1 MLYYFGDGSDGE
13 LNVTSGTHNLPL
25 NTIHQFTNVT
35 IGSGATLSTS
45 STTGAA
51 LFLAVQD
58 TLTLN
63 GTINLSG
70 KVNPGDNQWRFTV
83 GDQFWD
89 SPGVAQGGLYSG
101 TFSSYGSG
109 GGGVSLGGFV
119 GSPVTANGGAGGAGG
134 DGAVVGGDGPWQSR
148 NSNGTFSLHGAKGSN
163 SGGGGGGSQVYIS
176 KDPTRNFVVV
186 ADGGNGGS
194 GYGAHGLDGA
204 GGFTDQGGSGGL
216 AYAWS
221 AGGGGG
227 AGGIAGRAGVHLVV
241 RARTIILNGTI
252 ITSGSPGGNG
262 GNGGRTRFNSGW
274 TDYWGMPGLGGGGG
288 NGGSI
293 YLYYAQSVT
302 NSATRVQTGGSGGAN
317 GFGNSN
323 FVQPAGRGS
332 NGSSGSLFSTA
343 LSPSA
348 YASILKPDSA
358 TASFAIGEPIL
369 EPGPVTL
376 TPNSTVITAQFGD
389 VKVDQELVLQDSA
402 GTMGFSFGDIT
413 VEQGPPPPPGE
424 LDWSNLGTENTKEYI
439 YKVYRP
445 DGSYYGVWSDVKD
458 DPEWTQQI
466 NTPGTTTTVL
476 LARSANQTIQ
486 VREPLVDHIGEPY
499 VDQDGE
505 PYFITTET
513 SNTVGEDT
521 DVQMGYLVDI
531 YAVYGGYEELVD
543 QDGVPYVDQDG
554 NPYIVS
560 TGAPMGRRVFSGKI
574 IDYEAAYGETAGV
587 TVTIESHGLG
597 LATDDF
603 VRSGNATTVIFPVQP
618 IESILKDVLDTNPGK
633 MTWSNDSIEATG
645 LSITQKFQLN
655 TKLEAVKSLYNQ
667 SPDGWYW
674 YGNVAD
680 NLVYLKEPATMP
692 HHVFTKR
699 KDIKVINP
707 KQSIENLINV
717 VHVIGGET
725 SSGGPQLYKE
735 YIDLTSVAQ
744 WGRKVHRITDR
755 RITLEATAQRYAQKV
770 MSLYSQPIYTTT
782 LEVSSGAY
790 DIETI
795 QLGQMVG
802 FRNFDNF
809 IDDLVLQIVS
819 LSYTPRKVTVQLGGV
834 LDSKEKI
841 VADIQETLANEQFEK
856 IPTSPS

>member
-13 LNVTSGTHNLPL
+13 LNVTSGTYNLPL

-35 IGSGATLSTS
+35 IGSGATLSTT
-45 STTGAA
+45 STTGAV

-70 KVNPGDNQWRFTV
+70 KVNPGDAQWRFEV
-83 GDQFWD
+83 GDEFWD
-89 SPGVAQGGLYSG
+89 SPGVAGGGWYVG
-101 TFSSYGSG
+101 TSSENRGYGSG
-109 GGGVSLGGFV
+109 GAGYGFAGGPFGG
-119 GSPVTANGGAGGAGG
+119 GPSTGGPGGAA
-134 DGAVVGGDGPWQSR
+134 GGDGPWQSR
-148 NSNGTFSLHGAKGSN
+148 NSNGDFRLNGAPGVN
-163 SGGGGGGSQVYIS
+163 SGGGGGASQIIIN
-176 KDPTRNFVVV
+176 KDAGRFWTLV

-194 GYGAHGLDGA
+194 GYGGNGLDGA
-204 GGFTDQGGSGGL
+204 TSFTDQGGSGGGSHGRGAL
-216 AYAWS
+216 
-221 AGGGGG
+221 GGGG
-227 AGGIAGRAGVHLVV
+227 AGGIAGRAGVHLII
-241 RARTIILNGTI
+241 RAKKIILNGTI
-252 ITSGSPGGNG
+252 ITSGTSGGNG
-262 GNGGRTRFNSGW
+262 GNGGRANINGSFTNLWS
-274 TDYWGMPGLGGGGG
+274 DAGLGGGGG
-288 NGGSI
+288 NGGGI
-293 YLYYAQSVT
+293 YLYYADSLA
-302 NSATRVQTGGSGGAN
+302 NSASRLQSGGAGGSHGYGGADFTQPATLRGSGG
-317 GFGNSN
+317 S
-323 FVQPAGRGS
+323 AGSFTTKKLTPSQYGS
-332 NGSSGSLFSTA
+332 RLA
-343 LSPSA
+343 V
-348 YASILKPDSA
+348 DSA
-358 TASFAIGEPIL
+358 EMTIDMGEPAL
-369 EPGPVTL
+369 LPGNVTL
-376 TPNSTVITAQFGD
+376 TLDSTTMSAEFGD
-389 VKVDQELVLQDSA
+389 VIAQQELILQDSA
-402 GTMGFSFGDIT
+402 GSMAVDFGDIT

-424 LDWSNLGTENTKEYI
+424 LDWSNLGTENKKEYI

-445 DGSYYGVWSDVKD
+445 DGSYYGVWSDAKD
-458 DPEWTQQI
+458 DPQWTQQI

-486 VREPLVDHIGEPY
+486 VREPLVDQDNEPY
-499 VDQDGE
+499 VDQDNE

-513 SNTVGEDT
+513 PNTVGEDT

-574 IDYEAAYGETAGV
+574 IDYEAAYGETVGV
-587 TVTIESHGLG
+587 TVTLESHGLG

-633 MTWSNDSIEATG
+633 MTWSNDSIDATG

-680 NLVYLKEPATMP
+680 NLVYLKEPATTP

-802 FRNFDNF
+802 FRNFGNF
-809 IDDLVLQIVS
+809 IDGLVLQIVS

-834 LDSKEKI
+834 LDSQQRI
-841 VADIQETLANEQFEK
+841 VADIQETLLNEQFEK

>member
-13 LNVTSGTHNLPL
+13 LNVTSGTYNLPL

-35 IGSGATLSTS
+35 IGSGATLSTA
-45 STTGAA
+45 STAGAV

-70 KVNPGDNQWRFTV
+70 KVNPGDAQWRFTV
-83 GDQFWD
+83 DGEFWD
-89 SPGVAQGGLYSG
+89 SPGVAQGAYYSG
-101 TFSSYGSG
+101 QSGANGGFGGGGAGAGYSNGPFGGSG
-109 GGGVSLGGFV
+109 GSGGY
-119 GSPVTANGGAGGAGG
+119 GGAGGGAGG
-134 DGAVVGGDGPWQSR
+134 YSLSQ
-148 NSNGTFSLHGAKGSN
+148 SNGERIVNGSPGGT
-163 SGGGGGGSQVYIS
+163 SAGGGGGAYSYYSGTPSS
-176 KDPTRNFVVV
+176 AAGTGV
-186 ADGGNGGS
+186 ARG
-194 GYGAHGLDGA
+194 GA
-204 GGFTDQGGSGGL
+204 GGSAYGGFGGDAEASVGANPNFSGTIN
-216 AYAWS
+216 AFAT
-221 AGGGGG
+221 GGGG
-227 AGGIAGRAGVHLVV
+227 AGGIAGRAGVHLVI
-241 RARTIILNGTI
+241 RAKKIVLNGTI
-252 ITSGSPGGNG
+252 ITSGTSGGNG
-262 GNGGRTRFNSGW
+262 GNGGRNRIWNGW
-274 TDYWGMPGLGGGGG
+274 QDFWGSPGLGGGGG
-288 NGGSI
+288 SGGSVF
-293 YLYYAQSVT
+293 LHYATSLS
-302 NSATRVQTGGSGGAN
+302 NSASRLQGGGSGGAH
-317 GFGNSN
+317 GYGGAGGG
-323 FVQPAGRGS
+323 QLGGRGG
-332 NGSSGSLFSTA
+332 NGGSGGLYTYRLTPAQYGST
-343 LSPSA
+343 
-348 YASILKPDSA
+348 IEIDSA
-358 TASFAIGEPIL
+358 ASSFEVGSPTLVLAPIQLSIDSTTMTAG
-369 EPGPVTL
+369 
-376 TPNSTVITAQFGD
+376 FGD
-389 VKVDQELVLQDSA
+389 VIIEREITLQDSA
-402 GTMGFSFGDIT
+402 GSMSVDFGDIT

-424 LDWSNLGTENTKEYI
+424 LDWSNLGTENKKEYI
-439 YKVYRP
+439 YKVRRP
-445 DGSYYGVWSDVKD
+445 DGSYYGVWNDVKD

-476 LARSANQTIQ
+476 LGRSANQTIQ
-486 VREPLVDHIGEPY
+486 VREPLVDHTGEPY

-505 PYFITTET
+505 AYYITSET

-574 IDYEAAYGETAGV
+574 IDYEASYGETTGV
-587 TVTIESHGLG
+587 TVTIESHGIG

-603 VRSGNATTVIFPVQP
+603 VRAGSATTVIYSAQP
-618 IESILKDVLDTNPGK
+618 PEEILKTVLDTDPGK
-633 MTWSNDSIEATG
+633 MTWSNDSIDLTG

-667 SPDGWYW
+667 SPEGWYW

-680 NLVYLKEPATMP
+680 NLIYLKEVATEP

-725 SSGGPQLYKE
+725 SPGGPQLYKE
-735 YIDLTSVAQ
+735 YIDITSVMQ

-755 RITLEATAQRYAQKV
+755 RITLEATAQRYAQKM

-809 IDDLVLQIVS
+809 IDGLVLQIVS

-834 LDSKEKI
+834 LDSQQRI
-841 VADIQETLANEQFEK
+841 VADIQETLLNEQFEK

>member
-1 MLYYFGDGSDGE
+1 MAGDATLQITAFGTRQYGTFTAQSLSNGNHTLQFTHGSTSTFDDFLVNGSSSHPLKLRSWVAGDQYTLSSAGYINVSYVDIKDSAATGGATWSAYNSTNSGNNTGWNFIGPSLPVANFSASPTSGPTALTVNFTDTSTGIPTSWLWNFGDGTTSTAQNPTKTYTAAGSYTVSLKVTNSLGTTTKALAGFISVSVKTISNLGGDATAEADGTLTVKPGAITLTLGGDASEAEDGMPHFTYNVWDAGGDASAAADGE
-13 LNVTSGTHNLPL
+13 L
-25 NTIHQFTNVT
+25 
-35 IGSGATLSTS
+35 
-45 STTGAA
+45 
-51 LFLAVQD
+51 
-58 TLTLN
+58 
-63 GTINLSG
+63 
-70 KVNPGDNQWRFTV
+70 
-83 GDQFWD
+83 
-89 SPGVAQGGLYSG
+89 
-101 TFSSYGSG
+101 
-109 GGGVSLGGFV
+109 
-119 GSPVTANGGAGGAGG
+119 
-134 DGAVVGGDGPWQSR
+134 
-148 NSNGTFSLHGAKGSN
+148 
-163 SGGGGGGSQVYIS
+163 
-176 KDPTRNFVVV
+176 
-186 ADGGNGGS
+186 
-194 GYGAHGLDGA
+194 
-204 GGFTDQGGSGGL
+204 
-216 AYAWS
+216 
-221 AGGGGG
+221 
-227 AGGIAGRAGVHLVV
+227 
-241 RARTIILNGTI
+241 
-252 ITSGSPGGNG
+252 
-262 GNGGRTRFNSGW
+262 
-274 TDYWGMPGLGGGGG
+274 
-288 NGGSI
+288 
-293 YLYYAQSVT
+293 
-302 NSATRVQTGGSGGAN
+302 
-317 GFGNSN
+317 
-323 FVQPAGRGS
+323 
-332 NGSSGSLFSTA
+332 
-343 LSPSA
+343 
-348 YASILKPDSA
+348 
-358 TASFAIGEPIL
+358 
-369 EPGPVTL
+369 
-376 TPNSTVITAQFGD
+376 
-389 VKVDQELVLQDSA
+389 
-402 GTMGFSFGDIT
+402 T

-424 LDWSNLGTENTKEYI
+424 LDWSNLGTENKKEYI
-439 YKVYRP
+439 YKVRRP
-445 DGSYYGVWSDVKD
+445 DGSYYGVWNDVKD

-486 VREPLVDHIGEPY
+486 VREPLVDHTGEPY

-505 PYFITTET
+505 AYYITSET

-574 IDYEAAYGETAGV
+574 IDYEASYGETTGV
-587 TVTIESHGLG
+587 TVTIESHGIG

-603 VRSGNATTVIFPVQP
+603 VRAGSATTVIYSAQP
-618 IESILKDVLDTNPGK
+618 PEEILKTVLDTDPGE
-633 MTWSNDSIEATG
+633 MTWSNDSIDATG

-655 TKLEAVKSLYNQ
+655 TKLEAVKGLYNQ
-667 SPDGWYW
+667 SPEGWYW

-680 NLVYLKEPATMP
+680 NLIYLKEVATEP

-725 SSGGPQLYKE
+725 SPGGPQLYKE
-735 YIDLTSVAQ
+735 YIDITSVMQ

-755 RITLEATAQRYAQKV
+755 RITLEATAQRYAQKM

-809 IDDLVLQIVS
+809 IDGLVLQIVS

-834 LDSKEKI
+834 LDSQQRI
-841 VADIQETLANEQFEK
+841 VADIQETLLNEQFEK